1 MKETKTFNM
10 RSLVRLVT
18 KETGLSDPGEIAKA
32 VDARIPDEL
41 VREALRQTLRLF
53 VRQVNTENRL
63 PLHYDRVPASY
74 DKQGKPRPLQQVN
87 VAAMKRDRIRAD
99 WFARAEQAKV
109 QGVNGWKSLLD
120 CTRDDLVH
128 AATFREKQGH
138 MNLAKAQQYRDLEAT
153 LNDYGVQTVR
163 DLPRDV
169 LELAVGQAA

>member
-74 DKQGKPRPLQQVN
+74 DKHGKPRPLQQVN

-109 QGVNGWKSLLD
+109 KGVNGWKSLLD